1 MATTTRVWDLPTRLF
16 HWSLTACVAGLAV
29 TGYIG
34 GGTMSWHARIGY
46 AVLTLLL
53 FRLLWGVVGGHW
65 SRFSSFVYS
74 PRSMAA
80 YFRGQA
86 HPDHLIGHNPL
97 GAAAVF
103 AMFAVLLAQIGT
115 GLVGDD
121 EVAFTG
127 PLNRFV
133 ATGNGLAATW
143 YHKQIGQWLL
153 WTLIALHVAA
163 VLYYLIRKKD
173 NLIRPMIDGDK
184 TLPQPAPASRDS
196 LATRLLA
203 LALMALCGTA
213 VAWLVSLGG

>member
-1 MATTTRVWDLPTRLF
+1 MANTIRVWDLPTRLF
-16 HWSLTACVAGLAV
+16 HWSLAACVAGLGV

-34 GGTMSWHARIGY
+34 GATMTWHARIGY

-53 FRLLWGVVGGHW
+53 FRLIWGVVGGRW
-65 SRFSSFVYS
+65 SRFSSFIYS
-74 PRSMAA
+74 PRSVLAQL
-80 YFRGQA
+80 RGRA

-97 GAAAVF
+97 GAASVF

-121 EVAFTG
+121 EIAFTG

-133 ATGNGLAATW
+133 ATSRGLAATW

-153 WTLIALHVAA
+153 WSLIALHIAA
-163 VLYYLIRKKD
+163 VLYYLVRKKD
-173 NLIRPMIDGDK
+173 NLIRPMILGDK
-184 TLPQPAPASRDS
+184 TLPQPAPASHDGPGN
-196 LATRLLA
+196 RLFA
-203 LALMALCGTA
+203 LALLAVCAAA